1 MNRSSDSAGNLDYI
15 RNLKAGNHGIFF
27 YRSPHEKHEVLFNFL
42 QAGFQKG
49 EGAIYVASQE
59 TSTQIRRQME
69 DFGLNVKTLERDGI
83 LRIVDYYDW
92 YIIDGEVNTS
102 HAIAS
107 AERVF
112 DEAMEI
118 GLKGLRGCGEVE
130 CFFEHKKEKELVEY
144 ELMLGRKLDLPTI
157 GLCAYDVNRAKSL
170 EEKLFFNLIKAH
182 GLVVNNS
189 FAQEVN
195 FEKFFPSI
203 MDEVLET
210 MFGKIGKKT
219 ILRMLDKRNSLTP
232 HKIAEDPSSFIE
244 GLEDLVGSGA
254 QVITKSLV
262 RQMHSKM
269 GITQQK

>member
-1 MNRSSDSAGNLDYI
+1 MHRSSNLAKNLDYI

-27 YRSPHEKHEVLFNFL
+27 YSSPHEKREVLFNFL

-49 EGAIYVASQE
+49 EGALYVASQE
-59 TSTQIRRQME
+59 TSAQIRRQME
-69 DFGLNVKTLERDGI
+69 DFGLDVKTLERDGV
-83 LRIVDYYDW
+83 LRVVDYFDW
-92 YIIDGEVNTS
+92 YIIDGEVNTL

-107 AERVF
+107 TERVF
-112 DEAMEI
+112 DEAAEI

-130 CFFEHKKEKELVEY
+130 CFFKHKKEKELVEY
-144 ELMLGRKLDLPTI
+144 ELMLGRKLDFPAI
-157 GLCAYDVNRAKSL
+157 GLCAYDVNRAKSI

-195 FEKFFPSI
+195 FEKFFPPI
-203 MDEVLET
+203 MDEVLEA
-210 MFGKIGKKT
+210 MFGNIGKKI
-219 ILRMLDKRNSLTP
+219 ILRMLDERHSLTQ
-232 HKIAEDPSSFIE
+232 HKIAEDPESFIE

-254 QVITKSLV
+254 QVITKSV
-262 RQMHSKM
+262 ARQMHSKI

>member
-1 MNRSSDSAGNLDYI
+1 
-15 RNLKAGNHGIFF
+15 
-27 YRSPHEKHEVLFNFL
+27 VLFNFL

-130 CFFEHKKEKELVEY
+130 CFFEHK
-144 ELMLGRKLDLPTI
+144 
-157 GLCAYDVNRAKSL
+157 
-170 EEKLFFNLIKAH
+170 
-182 GLVVNNS
+182 NS